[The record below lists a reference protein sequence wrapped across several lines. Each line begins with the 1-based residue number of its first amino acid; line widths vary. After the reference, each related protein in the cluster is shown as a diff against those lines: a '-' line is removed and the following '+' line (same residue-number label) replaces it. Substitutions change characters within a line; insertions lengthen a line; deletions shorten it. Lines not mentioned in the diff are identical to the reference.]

1 MKPSKFIFIVVSGFI
16 LLGAYS
22 CSNSKKS
29 SLKEYLIAHIIEN
42 AKELSLDK
50 LNAQIERIQ
59 LETTQESLVADIM
72 DLVMTQEYIFIL
84 TSTPKVLQFA
94 QDGKF
99 IREISMQGSGP
110 GEYNYAYSLF
120 VNEQNQSLY
129 LNQMYGKILEFD
141 FDGVFKGAHKETASM
156 SKFIFDSENNLLE
169 SILPL
174 MGNET
179 TKLQVVKLDGDTLA
193 RFDNHVIFK
202 FVQGA
207 SGLSYSHYKP
217 LFHFED
223 KILYHQISTD
233 TVFTYDPQSSK
244 LEPRYCFR
252 NLDGPNANDY
262 TNFIKRAQKLTLI
275 YDVSEDSNYIYVT
288 IVTPGW
294 KKNVYM
300 IDKISGEYYLLN
312 LVISNDP
319 ERTFLPKW
327 QYKELLIDYVSK
339 EETNPEIVTLRV
351 ITKCSVCL

>member
-1 MKPSKFIFIVVSGFI
+1 MKKLKGVVVIITVLFC
-16 LLGAYS
+16 AYS
-22 CSNSKKS
+22 CTKGS
-29 SLKEYLIAHIIEN
+29 SLKEYPIANIIAN
-42 AKELSLDK
+42 AKEMSLDK

-72 DLVMTQEYIFIL
+72 DLVMTEEYIFIL

-94 QDGKF
+94 QDGEF

-110 GEYNYAYSLF
+110 GEYNSAYSLF

-193 RFDNHVIFK
+193 RFYNHVKFK
-202 FVQGA
+202 YVQGA

-217 LFHFED
+217 LFHYQD
-223 KILYHQISTD
+223 KIIYHQISTD

-244 LEPRYCFR
+244 LEPRYYF
-252 NLDGPNANDY
+252 NNPGGPDQNDY
-262 TNFIKRAQKLTLI
+262 TNFIKRAQELTII

-319 ERTFLPKW
+319 EITFLPKW

-351 ITKCSVCL
+351 L

>member
-1 MKPSKFIFIVVSGFI
+1 MKPSRFIFIVVSGFI

-22 CSNSKKS
+22 CTKGS
-29 SLKEYLIAHIIEN
+29 SLKEYPIANIIAN
-42 AKELSLDK
+42 AKEMSLDN
-50 LNAQIERIQ
+50 LNAKIEHIQ

-94 QDGKF
+94 QDGEF

-174 MGNET
+174 MGSET

-193 RFDNHVIFK
+193 RFDNHVKFK
-202 FVQGA
+202 YVQGA

-217 LFHFED
+217 LFHYQN
-223 KILYHQISTD
+223 KIIYHQISTD

-244 LEPRYCFR
+244 LEPRYCF
-252 NLDGPNANDY
+252 NNPGGPDQNDY
-262 TNFIKRAQKLTLI
+262 TNFIKRAKELTLI
-275 YDVSEDSNYIYVT
+275 YDVSEDSNNIYVT

-294 KKNVYM
+294 KRNVYM
-300 IDKISGEYYLLN
+300 IDKVSGEYYLLN
-312 LVISNDP
+312 LAISNDS

-351 ITKCSVCL
+351 TGV